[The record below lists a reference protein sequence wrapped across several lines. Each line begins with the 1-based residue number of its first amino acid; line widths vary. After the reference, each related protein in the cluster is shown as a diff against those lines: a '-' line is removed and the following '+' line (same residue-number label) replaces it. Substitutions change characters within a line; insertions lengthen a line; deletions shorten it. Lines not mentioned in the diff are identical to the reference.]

1 MQRAPT
7 RRLVAATVLG
17 VGVVLLAVAG
27 AGGEQGGGNNPAS
40 PARASGPVPRLANG
54 KPDMTGVWGP
64 GGAFP
69 EQEALAELDSL
80 YTPAAREKMKGLRE
94 ADDPLF
100 RCMPYGVPRSII
112 SSPWPFQIVQRPDV
126 TVVLT
131 EYYHAFR
138 IIPTTGTPRPEV
150 LLPQYFGDSVGRW
163 EGDTLVVDVTGFN
176 GKTWLA
182 DARDRPTPTSTGI
195 WLHSPNLHVVE
206 RWTMRDADTL
216 EYQATLT
223 DPEMLSKP
231 YVSPRKPLRRQ
242 PFEKI
247 GEGMCFDT
255 TTYELTKGINQ

>member
-1 MQRAPT
+1 MQRVPS
-7 RRLVAATVLG
+7 RRVVAAAAVVMTLVLH
-17 VGVVLLAVAG
+17 AVSG
-27 AGGEQGGGNNPAS
+27 ADGGAQRGGNTPGAAKPA
-40 PARASGPVPRLANG
+40 GPVPRLANG

-69 EQEALAELDSL
+69 EQQALAELDSL
-80 YTPAAREKMKGLRE
+80 YTPAAREKMKGLEE

-112 SSPWPFQIVQRPDV
+112 SSPWPFQIIQRPDV

-138 IIPTTGTPRPEV
+138 IIPTTGKPRPDV
-150 LLPQYFGDSVGRW
+150 VLPQYFGDSVGRW
-163 EGDTLVVDVTGFN
+163 DGDTLVVDITAFN

-195 WLHSPNLHVVE
+195 WLHSPNLHVLE
-206 RWTMRDADTL
+206 RWTMRDADTM

-242 PFEKI
+242 PFDKI

-255 TTYELTKGINQ
+255 TTYDMTRGANR